1 MFKTVTCSDI
11 QGVFSMKGKIV
22 FENGREVFD
31 ADPKQFMSN
40 YKPGKFDG
48 YTERLFPNEP
58 LQSYEMFNGKERAY
72 L

>member
-1 MFKTVTCSDI
+1 
-11 QGVFSMKGKIV
+11 MKGKIV